1 MMVYGLIDQITGSP
15 RFAIVF
21 LGIFFLTGMLLLLRI
36 PKKALS

>member
-21 LGIFFLTGMLLLLRI
+21 LGVFFLAGLLLLLRI
-36 PKKALS
+36 PKKSLS